1 MEGVNESNSGGRHPA
16 AMTGD
21 ANVTDSPPCVGVNE
35 SNSRGRHPA
44 AMTGDAN
51 NDEDADDDLI
61 ERPRKYEQRA
71 KVTTQRTN
79 LRNTFGSIKENC
91 TARH

>member
-1 MEGVNESNSGGRHPA
+1 MASTKETISGVPQPAGMEGVNESNSG
-16 AMTGD
+16 
-21 ANVTDSPPCVGVNE
+21 
-35 SNSRGRHPA
+35 GRHPA